1 MSKKTEK
8 AAAAAAAA
16 TAAANDAV
24 YDSMSDP
31 EIEIDEKPEDDHART
46 ASKVRRATPR
56 HNCVL
61 PCMSGRHRH
70 RGSAV
75 CTYRRS
81 WMTMKQHMLTFP
93 MHV

>member
-8 AAAAAAAA
+8 AAAAAAA
-16 TAAANDAV
+16 TAAAADAV

-61 PCMSGRHRH
+61 PCMSGRYRH
-70 RGSAV
+70 RRS
-75 CTYRRS
+75 RRLHVQS
-81 WMTMKQHMLTFP
+81 WMTIKQHMLTFP
-93 MHV
+93 MYV